1 MEVYSEGP
9 DSTFTHMGKTYS
21 VDRLLA
27 VTRNAPI
34 VDFPLDR
41 VTWMIDDDY
50 DVKRMRN
57 ADTSVAICVTQLPTG
72 EWVTL
77 DGYHRVI
84 KAFYVEKRKTIPA
97 KIVTEQLF
105 KQL

>member
-1 MEVYSEGP
+1 
-9 DSTFTHMGKTYS
+9 MGKTYS

-50 DVKRMRN
+50 DLKRMQA
-57 ADTSVAICVTQLPTG
+57 ADTSVPICVTQLPTG
-72 EWVTL
+72 EWVTM

-84 KAFYVEKRKTIPA
+84 KACYVEKRKTIPA
-97 KIVTEQLF
+97 KIVTQQML
-105 KQL
+105 KSL